1 MRHKTSKICLFVR
14 KFSYNDVEGKEYTTK
29 LLTYTLVETVIFYP
43 NATYSYLNYVYYRVK
58 GERIR
63 LDNILEDRFK
73 PIRYNATYVG
83 KKIGLIRNEI
93 IMLSVSAP

>member
-1 MRHKTSKICLFVR
+1 MLKAKSIQLNYLH
-14 KFSYNDVEGKEYTTK
+14 K
-29 LLTYTLVETVIFYP
+29 LLSRRFLLNPF
-43 NATYSYLNYVYYRVK
+43 ATYSYLNYVYYRVK

-93 IMLSVSAP
+93 VMLKVSAP